1 MTRHTPMIKPI
12 IKPLINLQQTRLL
25 TQAGFFIVFIVAP
38 VFDIFRLDLYL
49 GHLIIF
55 GQDWTLGLEA
65 FQRGEMS
72 SAEAALNILLRV
84 FLPLLIVA
92 LIIIGSAWKYG
103 RLYCGWLCPHFSVV
117 ETINQLMLK
126 ATGKQ
131 SVWDPKKQPDKLAD
145 GSELVVNKGYWILVI
160 AGATA
165 FAYLWAVVLLT
176 YLLPPKVIYYNLFI
190 GELTRNQ
197 TIFISVATFLLS
209 IEFLFAR
216 HLFCRFACAVG
227 VFQSLAWMG
236 NKKAMV
242 VGFNEHRA
250 NDCSDC
256 NNACDNICPMRL
268 KPRTVKRNM
277 FTCTTCG
284 QCISA
289 CETTQQQRNHPG
301 ILQWVQD
308 ECAIPV
314 SSRGFGKYPDVS
326 AECFKSNTTKTQK
339 KPANSTDSGEQSDEI

>member
-1 MTRHTPMIKPI
+1 MIT
-12 IKPLINLQQTRLL
+12 LQRSRLF
-25 TQAGFFIVFIVAP
+25 TQAGFFILFILAP

-65 FQRGEMS
+65 FQKGQMS

-84 FLPLLIVA
+84 FLPLAIVA
-92 LIIIGSAWKYG
+92 LLLIGSAWKYG

-126 ATGKQ
+126 ASGKQ
-131 SVWDPKKQPDKLAD
+131 SLWDPRKQPEKKAD
-145 GSELVVNKGYWILVI
+145 GTQLIINKQYWILVI
-160 AGATA
+160 SAVIL

-197 TIFISVATFLLS
+197 AIFITAATIALS

-227 VFQSLAWMG
+227 VFQSLSWMG

-242 VGFNEHRA
+242 VGFNETKA
-250 NDCSDC
+250 TDCNDC

-277 FTCTTCG
+277 FTCTACG

-289 CETTQQQRNHPG
+289 CESSQQLRHKDG
-301 ILQWVQD
+301 ILKWVED
-308 ECAIPV
+308 ECALPV
-314 SSRGFGKYPDVS
+314 SSRGFGHYPVVS
-326 AECFKSNTTKTQK
+326 ESCFKTAKSRQVDKQQVQK
-339 KPANSTDSGEQSDEI
+339 DEI